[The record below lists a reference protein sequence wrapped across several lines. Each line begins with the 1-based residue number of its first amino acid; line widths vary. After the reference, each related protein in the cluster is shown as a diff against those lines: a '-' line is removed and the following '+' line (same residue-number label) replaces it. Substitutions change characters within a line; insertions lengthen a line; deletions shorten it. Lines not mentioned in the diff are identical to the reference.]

1 MRYSRMAVNSQ
12 KFSAGY
18 EIVHNATVRRWD
30 EDLAVM
36 DSELYRD
43 LANEFQSP
51 VVGYIDGVHYQFT
64 PSNQVLSHECAIP
77 GENIETDDP
86 ALLIWR

>member
-1 MRYSRMAVNSQ
+1 MAVNSQ

-43 LANEFQSP
+43 LANEF
-51 VVGYIDGVHYQFT
+51 
-64 PSNQVLSHECAIP
+64 
-77 GENIETDDP
+77 
-86 ALLIWR
+86 